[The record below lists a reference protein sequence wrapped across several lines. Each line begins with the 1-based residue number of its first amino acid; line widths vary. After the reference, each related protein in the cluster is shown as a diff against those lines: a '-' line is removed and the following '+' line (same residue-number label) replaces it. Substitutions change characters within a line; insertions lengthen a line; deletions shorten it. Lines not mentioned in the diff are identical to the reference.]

1 MNTPVWIRVLRPL
14 LTTAAILVSA
24 PGCASRESRIAEA
37 AKAPAA
43 PADFALAITVVTP
56 IKSATQP
63 QTLPRAQRPA
73 RYILEPD
80 GTLRI
85 ALGGGSTS
93 TTYPPPT
100 RLLSDAR
107 REDVWNLV
115 KAAGLLEP
123 EVPGRLRG
131 TDTSV
136 PLGTQTGG
144 EPISMLD
151 PTAAAPKTPTAL
163 IVLSANGVRDFYRIA
178 FDESPNLATLTDRL
192 AAYGWVRE

>member
-1 MNTPVWIRVLRPL
+1 MILRATALVLLIPL
-14 LTTAAILVSA
+14 ALASA

-63 QTLPRAQRPA
+63 QTLPRSQRPA

-85 ALGGGSTS
+85 ALGGGSTT

-100 RLLSDAR
+100 RLLSSAR

-131 TDTSV
+131 SDSSV

-151 PTAAAPKTPTAL
+151 PTATPPKTPTAL

-178 FDESPNLATLTDRL
+178 FDESPNLAALTDRL